1 MKYPIINKTWN
12 QDSNSWSSRSLF
24 ICPFPW
30 SANYQNFS
38 RPQIRFITLDG
49 PPPLSTTLSIFR
61 ISPSGGRCI
70 KDACIR
76 WSPAKIRGQYSGAVG
91 TWRNTTPFCSVR
103 LLRDALSSDV
113 NAICIAWILPGRK
126 NEISAPPLW
135 WDFPI
140 RGTGLDH
147 SGFSRI
153 SFFFEIIFPRP
164 LRFLRI
170 FAAFWSLSLY
180 GIRVSL
186 RQGIWCL
193 DYAMYYVMN
202 NCDCNL
208 SRRQIYKIRIMNNVI
223 FEINSILECNL
234 IFVSLEAHLS
244 INHCFITILVLPI
257 LI

>member
-1 MKYPIINKTWN
+1 MALPPIHHALHLSHLSFGGTVHQGCMYSLIPGQDTWAILGCRGDVEKYY
-12 QDSNSWSSRSLF
+12 
-24 ICPFPW
+24 PF
-30 SANYQNFS
+30 
-38 RPQIRFITLDG
+38 L
-49 PPPLSTTLSIFR
+49 
-61 ISPSGGRCI
+61 
-70 KDACIR
+70 
-76 WSPAKIRGQYSGAVG
+76 
-91 TWRNTTPFCSVR
+91 FCSSPPRCTVFRRQRDLYR
-103 LLRDALSSDV
+103 LD
-113 NAICIAWILPGRK
+113 IARAKKW
-126 NEISAPPLW
+126 NFCPPLW

-193 DYAMYYVMN
+193 DYAIYYVMN

>member
-1 MKYPIINKTWN
+1 MVRELPE
-12 QDSNSWSSRSLF
+12 F
-24 ICPFPW
+24 
-30 SANYQNFS
+30 FS
-38 RPQIRFITLDG
+38 TPDTIHHSG
-49 PPPLSTTLSIFR
+49 WPSPLSTTLSIFR

-126 NEISAPPLW
+126 NEISAPPSDGIFLSGERGWITLAFRGFPSSSKLFFHGPCAFLGSSRLSGLW
-135 WDFPI
+135 VFMASDF
-140 RGTGLDH
+140 R
-147 SGFSRI
+147 
-153 SFFFEIIFPRP
+153 
-164 LRFLRI
+164 
-170 FAAFWSLSLY
+170 
-180 GIRVSL
+180 

-193 DYAMYYVMN
+193 DYAIYYVMN

>member
-49 PPPLSTTLSIFR
+49 PPPYPPR
-61 ISPSGGRCI
+61 SPSF
-70 KDACIR
+70 A
-76 WSPAKIRGQYSGAVG
+76 S
-91 TWRNTTPFCSVR
+91 
-103 LLRDALSSDV
+103 LLRGDGASRMHVFVDPRPRYV
-113 NAICIAWILPGRK
+113 GNTRVPWGRGEILPLSVLFVS
-126 NEISAPPLW
+126 SAMHCLQTSTRFVSLGYCPGEKMKFLPPPLW

-193 DYAMYYVMN
+193 DYAIYYVMN